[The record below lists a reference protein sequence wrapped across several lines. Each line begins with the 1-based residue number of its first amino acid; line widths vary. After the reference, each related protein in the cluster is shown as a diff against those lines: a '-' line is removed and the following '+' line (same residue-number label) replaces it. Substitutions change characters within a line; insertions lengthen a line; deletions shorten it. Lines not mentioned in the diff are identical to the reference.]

1 MSNQNPAKPLSRL
14 VALQHRD
21 FRLLWIGQMISM
33 IGTQMQARTVDWH
46 VAELLKDVSYTVDLF
61 GTRHEIQADALGL
74 GALGLAR
81 VIPIVIFA
89 LLGGM
94 IADTFNRR
102 VILLWTQ
109 SLAALFAGILA
120 LLTLLGYDN
129 LIAIYLLTAALAAAG
144 ALDNPA
150 RQSLLP
156 NLVPPEHLS
165 NAVSLNT
172 LMWEVGAIGGPALA
186 GLLIGFVNIGSVYAV
201 NAFSYIAVVIALL
214 LMSYRGQASSINSS
228 GLGWDALLT
237 GLRFVWNARL
247 IRATMLLDFWATF
260 FSSARSM
267 LPLVARDILHTNEIG
282 FGFLGTAQAAGSVI
296 AGLIIALRKEIYH
309 QGAVLLI
316 SVIIYGI
323 ATALFGVTT
332 SFALAYLFYGLTGA
346 ADTISTVIRSTLRQL
361 LTPDHLR
368 GRMTSVNQV
377 FFMGGPQLGELEAG
391 VVASAFGV
399 PFSIVTG
406 GIATIVITLWTAW
419 RYPRLRKYT
428 TDQFEEVAAEMLE

>member
-1 MSNQNPAKPLSRL
+1 MSKENPAKLLPRL

-21 FRLLWIGQMISM
+21 FRLIWFGQLISM

-46 VAELLKDVSYTVDLF
+46 VADLLKGVSYTIYPL
-61 GTRHEIQADALGL
+61 GIPITLQADALGL
-74 GALGLAR
+74 GSLGLVR
-81 VIPIVIFA
+81 VIPIIIFA

-94 IADTFNRR
+94 MADTFNRR

-109 SLAALFAGILA
+109 SLAAVFAGILA
-120 LLTLLGYDN
+120 LMTLLGSDS
-129 LIAIYLLTAALAAAG
+129 LIAIYLLTAALAATG

-156 NLVPPEHLS
+156 NIVPPEHLS

-172 LMWEVGAIGGPALA
+172 LMWEVGAISGPALA
-186 GLLIGFVNIGSVYAV
+186 GVLIGFVNIGSVYAV
-201 NAFSYIAVVIALL
+201 NAISYIAVVIALL
-214 LMSYRGQASSINSS
+214 LMSYRGQALSNQAS
-228 GLGWDALLT
+228 GLGWDALRT

-267 LPLVARDILHTNEIG
+267 LPLVARDILHTDAVG
-282 FGFLGTAQAAGSVI
+282 FGFLSTAQAAGSVI
-296 AGLIIALRKEIYH
+296 AGLIVALRKETYH

-316 SVIIYGI
+316 SVAMYGL

-332 SFALAYLFYGLTGA
+332 SFALAYVFYALTGA
-346 ADTISTVIRSTLRQL
+346 SDTVSTVIRSTLRQL

-368 GRMTSVNQV
+368 GRMTAVNQV

-399 PFSIVTG
+399 PFAIVTG
-406 GIATIVITLWTAW
+406 GIATMVFTLWTAW
-419 RYPRLRKYT
+419 CYPRLRNYT
-428 TDQFEEVAAEMLE
+428 SDQFDEVAAEMLK